1 MNTLFPVLWVAKLG
15 TIWFVVVSFTNV
27 IFIRIPLPSLGS
39 ISRTEK
45 YNCKIKDIVISKN
58 NLLTSINLELPNK
71 RNIKCDYLISTI
83 PFDDLV
89 DYANIDMTDK
99 NLMKTKDKSI
109 WSKLSKKDAEKY
121 ILGPIKEIK
130 KAKNKSIKKEFKRPI
145 RIATGT
151 TIAGSTDTKIDADH
165 LLGWKK
171 GGKIK
176 TYAKGGGV
184 RKPKMIAGY

>member
-1 MNTLFPVLWVAKLG
+1 MGLVIRLLIAGASRASIIAKHG
-15 TIWFVVVSFTNV
+15 
-27 IFIRIPLPSLGS
+27 
-39 ISRTEK
+39 K
-45 YNCKIKDIVISKN
+45 KAYD
-58 NLLTSINLELPNK
+58 
-71 RNIKCDYLISTI
+71 
-83 PFDDLV
+83 
-89 DYANIDMTDK
+89 AAK

-130 KAKNKSIKKEFKRPI
+130 KAKNKVIKKEFKRPI

-151 TIAGSTDTKIDADH
+151 TIAGSTDTKIDAEH

-171 GGKIK
+171 GGSVK

-184 RKPKMIAGY
+184 RKPKY